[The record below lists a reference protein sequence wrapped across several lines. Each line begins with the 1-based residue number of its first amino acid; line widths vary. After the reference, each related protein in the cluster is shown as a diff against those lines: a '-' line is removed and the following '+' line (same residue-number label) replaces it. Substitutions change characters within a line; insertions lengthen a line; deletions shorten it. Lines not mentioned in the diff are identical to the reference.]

1 MATVTGNKFNTF
13 YGVFIPS
20 TLAILGA
27 VMYFILPHVL
37 GGVGLWNMLLII
49 VLAHTITISTAFSIS
64 SIASNL
70 DVKEGGIYYLV
81 SRSLGRELG
90 GSTGILLYLAQTIS
104 IAFYSAAF
112 GRAVAGIF
120 LRFDILVPEFYLALA
135 SFIVF
140 GIISFNGA
148 KRILNIQAVILGVV
162 MLSLLSIFLAPS
174 SVDYSTVVTDQLPF
188 WVAFALFFP
197 AVTGLDAG
205 VGMSGDLKNPRKSLM
220 KGTFLAIGFTFLIYI
235 LLALK
240 LSVLADF
247 SELFSNKH
255 IIESVA
261 LVPLLVVLGA
271 LVATGSSAFSLS
283 MTAPRTLR
291 ALTQDRIL
299 PGRFHFLS
307 RSFSRTS
314 SEPHMALLFTLLI
327 GGVVLFIGGL
337 EFLSQVLTILF
348 LSAYSWINVSVILER
363 FSMNPSFRP
372 SFKVP
377 FFVPVFGML
386 ACYIVMFLFN
396 PWVALGVIVLQFL
409 ISVFMSRHN
418 SSSSMEGIWGGVL
431 FQFIRKILS
440 KSDLGSE
447 SEKNYRPTILG
458 FSMSKKHRR
467 SMVHMLDWI
476 SSDVSISK
484 MYLLLKGQLSRR
496 VKSRQRELASFKS
509 YVAENKMKLF
519 SGAIVTRDYQS
530 AIRDILQSESVGEL
544 KLNTVMFDLD
554 ESIKLKKL
562 IPDIVRLKK
571 NVVVMRDNHGL
582 LNTRNEF
589 KTIDVWWNSRE
600 NGNFMLLLAYLI
612 SQSPMWKYKG
622 SKIRVF
628 KIVNS
633 KREYAAEYSALR
645 RVLDQARIKNVEMKF
660 VMRHG
665 KKVRSVIAEQ
675 SKDSDLVILGIPHF
689 MDSSSK
695 KDIIRNAR
703 SYTEPF
709 RASLIVRAYDEID
722 LSAS

>member
-458 FSMSKKHRR
+458 FSMSRKHRR